1 MRCGLLFVDLFEVLA
16 AYLDR
21 QFACLWVDMVVV
33 VTVVVEDMV
42 EDMVVVED
50 VVAVE
55 VGVSVL
61 TTTDK
66 VHKAAQMNNTVHTFK
81 EDKSAVNR
89 THASDQEYREDLSTT
104 R

>member
-1 MRCGLLFVDLFEVLA
+1 MKVDAEDAVVA
-16 AYLDR
+16 ALDS
-21 QFACLWVDMVVV
+21 AEAVEDVVV
-33 VTVVVEDMV
+33 VMEDVVAVV

-55 VGVSVL
+55 VGVSVQ

-81 EDKSAVNR
+81 EDKSAVYR